1 MKRCLFV
8 LVVSILAL
16 ASCSKDGNFILDP
29 VDVQDASLSHGEIVL
44 GDQLENPY
52 STSVVKS
59 ALQNLYPTKAAG
71 DVVSTDYYVRF
82 LPADD
87 SELAEL
93 LSKGLVLIDHPVDY
107 SIVQD
112 GDYYHDPSLSS
123 DSITWQYAVVP
134 LDFTFPE
141 DIKYEILQDCF
152 LSDHAPSTKA
162 NLGIDWDAVERE
174 AFRLT
179 GNEDLICVDALT
191 KASEKV
197 QPSGRITIIDPDADL
212 GQPVGLSGVKV
223 VCNVF
228 VNISSTYTDR
238 DGYYTIPK
246 KFTSNLRYRLMF
258 QNQKGFTIGFNAI
271 LVPASVSTLG
281 KNPPSGVNFTV
292 DSSSDRKLFCRS
304 VVNNAAYD
312 YYQRCSTEDLGI
324 TAPPGDLCFWIFNS
338 AESSSAVMLHHG
350 TVLDEDSSN
359 RIYKAVSYLVKIFGP
374 DITLGTSGKNSYKDI
389 YSITVHEL
397 AHASH
402 FAAVGKSYWDKFIAY
417 IVRCNVACQDLY
429 GDGSLTGAG
438 HCAVGEMWAYYLQSK
453 MYKERYGGANP
464 SFGSNY
470 WFHPQILT
478 YLEDREFT
486 ASEIM
491 AALKSDSV
499 SSKDA
504 LQEELLELYPDRKTV
519 INQVFNRYE

>member
-8 LVVSILAL
+8 LFLGVSILTA
-16 ASCSKDGNFILDP
+16 CTKDGWGLTDP
-29 VDVQDASLSHGEIVL
+29 VDIYDNSLSHGEIIL
-44 GDQLENPY
+44 GSQLENPY
-52 STSVVKS
+52 STEVVKS

-71 DVVSTDYYVRF
+71 DVISTDYYVRF

-87 SELAEL
+87 SQLAEL
-93 LSKGLVLIDHPVDY
+93 VSRGLILIDHPVDY

-112 GDYYHDPSLSS
+112 GDYYHDPSVSS
-123 DSITWQYAVVP
+123 DKITWQYAVVP
-134 LDFTFPE
+134 LDFDFPE
-141 DIKYEILQDCF
+141 DIQYEVLQSCF
-152 LSDHAPSTKA
+152 LSDHVQSTKA
-162 NLGIDWDAVERE
+162 TEGIDWDAVERE

-179 GNEDLICVDALT
+179 GNEGMICADALT

-197 QPSGRITIIDPDADL
+197 QPSGRITIVDPDANG

-281 KNPPSGVNFTV
+281 KNPPSGINFTV

-312 YYQRCSTEDLGI
+312 YYMRCGSEDLGI
-324 TAPPGDLCFWIFNS
+324 TAPPGELCFWIFNN
-338 AESSSAVMLHHG
+338 AHTSSAVMLHHG

-359 RIYKAVSYLVKIFGP
+359 RIYQAVSWLVRTFGP
-374 DITLGTSGKNSYKDI
+374 DITLGTSGMNSYKDI
-389 YSITVHEL
+389 YSLVMHEM
-397 AHASH
+397 AHSSH
-402 FAAVGKSYWDKFIAY
+402 FAAVGKSYWDKYIAY
-417 IVRCNVACQDLY
+417 IVRCNIACQDMY
-429 GDGSLTGAG
+429 GNGSLSGAG
-438 HCAVGEMWAYYLQSK
+438 YCAVGEMWAYYIESK
-453 MYKERYGGANP
+453 MYKDRYSVANP
-464 SFGSNY
+464 AFGSNF

-478 YLEDREFT
+478 YLEDRGFT

-491 AALKSDSV
+491 SALKDDSV
-499 SSKDA
+499 CSKDY
-504 LQEELLELYPDRKTV
+504 LQERLIDLYPDRKTV
-519 INQVFNRYE
+519 INQVFNRYD